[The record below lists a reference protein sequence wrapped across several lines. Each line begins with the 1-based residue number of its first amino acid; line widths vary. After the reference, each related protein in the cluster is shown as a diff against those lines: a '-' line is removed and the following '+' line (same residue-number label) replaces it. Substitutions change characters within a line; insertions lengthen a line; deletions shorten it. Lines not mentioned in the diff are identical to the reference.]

1 MARIL
6 LADDDPTAL
15 TLVGRALSSEGHQ
28 IVSCSDGQEALQH
41 LFSAP
46 ESFDLLVTDVEMPG
60 MDGVELAQQA
70 AVTAPRL
77 RILLMSGFA
86 GGNERIASLKLPS
99 AGFVSKPAT
108 LDQIRTAVRK
118 ALT

>member
-28 IVSCSDGQEALQH
+28 IVSCSDGPEALQH
-41 LFSAP
+41 LSSAP
-46 ESFDLLVTDVEMPG
+46 ESFDLLVSDLEMPG
-60 MDGVELAQQA
+60 MDGVELAEQA
-70 AVTAPRL
+70 VAAAPRL

-86 GGNERIASLKLPS
+86 GWNERITSLKLPS
-99 AGFVSKPAT
+99 ASFVSKPLS
-108 LDQIRTAVRK
+108 LDQIRAAVRK
-118 ALT
+118 ALA